1 MRRGGEQDRTCA
13 NDEGTIEEA
22 GLRAVLRFCR
32 CHARASRDVMA
43 GNRAA
48 AAVWGY
54 NNKV

>member
-48 AAVWGY
+48 AAVWG
-54 NNKV
+54 VQ